1 MTHHAVTLG
10 VKPCLRVECKF
21 WLEDDGWNGISEQ
34 PAIAVQAGTFEQAKS
49 DMEIA
54 LGKYIESLLRE
65 GRACAQHVN
74 SAASPEDLHKL
85 FVQALNSG
93 DLAALVA
100 LYAFD
105 GFLMAR
111 SGPARGISAI
121 RKALAEYVA
130 MKPTIQLA

>member
-21 WLEDDGWNGISEQ
+21 WLKDDGWNGISEQ

-65 GRACAQHVN
+65 GRA
-74 SAASPEDLHKL
+74 SAEH
-85 FVQALNSG
+85 
-93 DLAALVA
+93 AA
-100 LYAFD
+100 
-105 GFLMAR
+105 
-111 SGPARGISAI
+111 
-121 RKALAEYVA
+121 
-130 MKPTIQLA
+130 

>member
-34 PAIAVQAGTFEQAKS
+34 PAISVQASTFEQAKS

-65 GRACAQHVN
+65 GRA
-74 SAASPEDLHKL
+74 SAEH
-85 FVQALNSG
+85 
-93 DLAALVA
+93 AA
-100 LYAFD
+100 
-105 GFLMAR
+105 
-111 SGPARGISAI
+111 
-121 RKALAEYVA
+121 
-130 MKPTIQLA
+130 

>member
-34 PAIAVQAGTFEQAKS
+34 PAIAVQ

-65 GRACAQHVN
+65 GRA
-74 SAASPEDLHKL
+74 SAEH
-85 FVQALNSG
+85 
-93 DLAALVA
+93 AA
-100 LYAFD
+100 
-105 GFLMAR
+105 
-111 SGPARGISAI
+111 
-121 RKALAEYVA
+121 
-130 MKPTIQLA
+130 

>member
-34 PAIAVQAGTFEQAKS
+34 PAIAVQAGTFEEAKS

-65 GRACAQHVN
+65 GRA
-74 SAASPEDLHKL
+74 SAE
-85 FVQALNSG
+85 QAADPAL
-93 DLAALVA
+93 LVA
-100 LYAFD
+100 DWRFHGTAAD
-105 GFLMAR
+105 GSDVATSGTNIEVAR
-111 SGPARGISAI
+111 RQPDGNWRYLIDLPYGLS
-121 RKALAEYVA
+121 
-130 MKPTIQLA
+130 